1 MRKSSEKSKYPKTL
15 LLLAAAAFLTF
26 MLCCVGFGALV
37 GASNA
42 EPWQKVVM
50 FVLYFGYGIL
60 NALER

>member
-1 MRKSSEKSKYPKTL
+1 MIKLIR
-15 LLLAAAAFLTF
+15 

-37 GASNA
+37 GATSV
-42 EPWQKVVM
+42 EPWQKVLM

>member
-1 MRKSSEKSKYPKTL
+1 MIKLIR
-15 LLLAAAAFLTF
+15 

-42 EPWQKVVM
+42 ESWQKIVM
-50 FVLYFGYGIL
+50 FVLYFAYGIL